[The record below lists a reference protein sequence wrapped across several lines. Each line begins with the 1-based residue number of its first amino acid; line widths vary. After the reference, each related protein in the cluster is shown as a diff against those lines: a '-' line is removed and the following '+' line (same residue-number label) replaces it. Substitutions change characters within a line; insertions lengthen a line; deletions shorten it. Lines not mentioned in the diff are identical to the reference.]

1 MKRLTISTD
10 HLVQVMG
17 VINLSQESFYQGSYV
32 PEDSV
37 VEIAHQMVRDG
48 ATILDIGARSTAP
61 GVKPISKQEERE
73 RLIPVLKKVMGN
85 VDCAISIDTMFSDI
99 AEEALNLGADIIN
112 DISGLNADESMV
124 RVAAEF
130 ACNVVLMASEKRPG
144 DVIGMNAVLQALE
157 RIITFAESNGI
168 NPTRI
173 IVDPGIGRWVPEKIP
188 LYDLELLDQ
197 FERLQIFGK
206 PILAALSRKSFI
218 GAILKNP
225 PENRLFGSL
234 AATALAVYKG
244 ADIIRTHDVK
254 ETFDVIRVAE
264 AIKPKRAVSQRDD
277 TQVEIIDVIC
287 PEDAVYRMRSIGTT
301 DTGAQIMKNKSVL
314 KAIRITN
321 VTTTEALIIKQEML
335 SKGGDAA
342 LLRDAISHEREKVD
356 LVIFGTIL
364 QIKRLIDK
372 LQNQARNLPVIADLL
387 RETLD
392 KEHDTDYRYTLL

>member
-1 MKRLTISTD
+1 MKPLKIGTD
-10 HLVQVMG
+10 HPVQVMG
-17 VINLSQESFYQGSYV
+17 VINLSQESFYAGSYV

-37 VEIAHQMVRDG
+37 VDIAQQMVQDG
-48 ATILDIGARSTAP
+48 ATIIDIGARSTAP
-61 GVKPISKQEERE
+61 GVKPISKQKERE
-73 RLIPVLKKVMGN
+73 RLIPVLKKLMGN

-124 RVAAEF
+124 QVVSEF

-157 RIITFAESNGI
+157 KIMTFAESNGI
-168 NPTRI
+168 NPTKI
-173 IVDPGIGRWVPEKIP
+173 IVDPGVGRWVPEKIP
-188 LYDLELLDQ
+188 MYDLEIIDQ
-197 FERLQIFGK
+197 FERLQILGK
-206 PILAALSRKSFI
+206 PILVAISRKSFI
-218 GAILKNP
+218 GEILKEP

-234 AATALAVYKG
+234 AATAITVYKG

-254 ETFDVIRVAE
+254 ETLDVIRVAE
-264 AIKPKRAVSQRDD
+264 AIKPKRAVSKGNNS
-277 TQVEIIDVIC
+277 QVEVIDLRY
-287 PEDAVYRMRSIGTT
+287 PEDTVYFMRAMGTT
-301 DTGAQIMKNKSVL
+301 ETGSHIMKNKSVL

-342 LLRDAISHEREKVD
+342 LPRDAVSHEREKVD
-356 LVIFGTIL
+356 LVIFGTLL
-364 QIKRLIDK
+364 QIERLINK
-372 LQNQARNLPVIADLL
+372 LKKQARSLPAIADLL

-392 KEHDTDYRYTLL
+392 KENHIDYKYTLS

>member
-112 DISGLNADESMV
+112 DISGLNADERMV

-342 LLRDAISHEREKVD
+342 LPRDAISHEREKVD